1 MAYLRQRCLVARIV
15 LCFTLLFL
23 LQINETVAFHH
34 SSSQPHHALS
44 LPIITSI
51 FHHASP
57 PQLQQRKGQQ
67 QRVSSSSSSSSLNM
81 IPLLVEETSS
91 LSSSMM
97 TVAAAA
103 TTTTGISINDLFNN
117 NDFKIFLAGIFP
129 FMWATIEF
137 WRRIMFGESFGTGTD
152 SIVIIGSNDSPQDSR
167 GSRILGKG
175 ALTVAYTIFVI
186 AFGTLG
192 VVGYSVLS
200 STPPSQEDLNNAI
213 AASTAAASVVIS
225 P

>member
-1 MAYLRQRCLVARIV
+1 
-15 LCFTLLFL
+15 
-23 LQINETVAFHH
+23 
-34 SSSQPHHALS
+34 
-44 LPIITSI
+44 
-51 FHHASP
+51 
-57 PQLQQRKGQQ
+57 
-67 QRVSSSSSSSSLNM
+67 
-81 IPLLVEETSS
+81 
-91 LSSSMM
+91 MM
-97 TVAAAA
+97 TVAATAMSTGTAA
-103 TTTTGISINDLFNN
+103 TGISINDLLNN

-175 ALTVAYTIFVI
+175 ALTVAYTIFVV

>member
-1 MAYLRQRCLVARIV
+1 
-15 LCFTLLFL
+15 
-23 LQINETVAFHH
+23 
-34 SSSQPHHALS
+34 
-44 LPIITSI
+44 
-51 FHHASP
+51 
-57 PQLQQRKGQQ
+57 
-67 QRVSSSSSSSSLNM
+67 M

-103 TTTTGISINDLFNN
+103 TATATTGISMNELFSN

-167 GSRILGKG
+167 GSRVLGKG
-175 ALTVAYTIFVI
+175 ALTVAYTIFVV

>member
-1 MAYLRQRCLVARIV
+1 
-15 LCFTLLFL
+15 
-23 LQINETVAFHH
+23 
-34 SSSQPHHALS
+34 
-44 LPIITSI
+44 
-51 FHHASP
+51 
-57 PQLQQRKGQQ
+57 
-67 QRVSSSSSSSSLNM
+67 M

-97 TVAAAA
+97 TVAATAMSTGTAA
-103 TTTTGISINDLFNN
+103 TGISINDLLNN
-117 NDFKIFLAGIFP
+117 NDSKIFLAGIFP

-167 GSRILGKG
+167 GSRVLGKG
-175 ALTVAYTIFVI
+175 ALTVAYTIFVV

>member
-1 MAYLRQRCLVARIV
+1 M
-15 LCFTLLFL
+15 
-23 LQINETVAFHH
+23 FHH
-34 SSSQPHHALS
+34 ESQQAY
-44 LPIITSI
+44 
-51 FHHASP
+51 
-57 PQLQQRKGQQ
+57 KQ
-67 QRVSSSSSSSSLNM
+67 QRVSSSSSSVALNM
-81 IPLLVEETSS
+81 IPLMEEPSS

-97 TVAAAA
+97 VA
-103 TTTTGISINDLFNN
+103 TTSINDLLNN

-152 SIVIIGSNDSPQDSR
+152 SIVIIGSDDSPQDSR

-175 ALTVAYTIFVI
+175 ALIIAYTIFVF

-192 VVGYSVLS
+192 IVGYSVLS

-213 AASTAAASVVIS
+213 ATATAASTAAASVIS
-225 P
+225 PSSL